1 MRHNGVVNK
10 ESSRGRT
17 DPTRPDI
24 EAIKAAL
31 DAAGALTPVVAL
43 PHLRAA
49 ADLLATLIDESM
61 AAAVLDEGASLR
73 GAGAAAGLT
82 ENAVGP
88 RLARTAR
95 LAGYANDAGRVT
107 ADAIRRAQYD
117 AETGASAPDGPV
129 APAPMRFKP
138 RRPTG
143 GA

>member
-1 MRHNGVVNK
+1 M
-10 ESSRGRT
+10 
-17 DPTRPDI
+17 I
-24 EAIKAAL
+24 EDQKPGIEEIKAAL
-31 DAAGALTPVVAL
+31 DVAGAMTPVVAL

-49 ADLLATLIDESM
+49 ADLLARLIDDAL

-117 AETGASAPDGPV
+117 AETGTPAPAAPPT
-129 APAPMRFKP
+129 PAPMRFKP
-138 RRPTG
+138 RRPTTE
-143 GA
+143 GAP